1 MNFQTIASA
10 FTILF
15 AAASLISLGALHF
28 ASPEFQPS
36 WRMISE
42 YALGKHHWLITS
54 FFIFWGL
61 SSFALSI
68 LLWPNVS
75 GAWAT
80 IGIIFLVISGV
91 GEIMGGL
98 FDINH
103 KLHGLSFMLGVP
115 SLPFAALLIGY
126 HLISKD
132 GSNSI
137 ILLSSHATWVSV
149 ILMAVAMMVMMSGF
163 KNAGIPMGPG
173 ATPPD
178 RVPDGVIALAGYAN
192 RLLVATYIGWLMIV
206 ANYLNHIKTNIQ

>member
-1 MNFQTIASA
+1 MNLQTILSA
-10 FTILF
+10 LTLLF
-15 AAASLISLGALHF
+15 ATASLLSLGALHF

-42 YALGKHHWLITS
+42 YAMGKHHWLITS

-61 SSFALSI
+61 SSFTLCI
-68 LLWPNVS
+68 LLWPNVT
-75 GAWAT
+75 GLWAT
-80 IGIIFLVISGV
+80 IGIILLAISGV

-115 SLPFAALLIGY
+115 SLPIAALLIGY
-126 HLISKD
+126 HLINKD
-132 GSNSI
+132 GSNI
-137 ILLSSHATWVSV
+137 VILLSSHATWISV
-149 ILMAVAMMVMMSGF
+149 ILMAVAMVVMMTGF

-178 RVPDGVIALAGYAN
+178 SVPDGVIALAGYAN
-192 RLLVATYIGWLMIV
+192 RFLVITYLGWLLIV
-206 ANYLNHIKTNIQ
+206 ANYLNNSKL